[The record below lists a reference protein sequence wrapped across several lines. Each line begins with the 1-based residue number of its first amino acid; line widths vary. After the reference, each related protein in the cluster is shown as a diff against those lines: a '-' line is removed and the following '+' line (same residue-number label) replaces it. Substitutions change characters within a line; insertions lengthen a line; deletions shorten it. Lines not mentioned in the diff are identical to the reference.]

1 MNGACYREPFTR
13 RLLLKTVI
21 RKGVVLGLRDV
32 PQKIVVKAAGYG
44 IEMEKGQFIFGAY
57 DIIFDKNCPEF

>member
-1 MNGACYREPFTR
+1 
-13 RLLLKTVI
+13 VI

-44 IEMEKGQFIFGAY
+44 IEMEKGQFILGAY